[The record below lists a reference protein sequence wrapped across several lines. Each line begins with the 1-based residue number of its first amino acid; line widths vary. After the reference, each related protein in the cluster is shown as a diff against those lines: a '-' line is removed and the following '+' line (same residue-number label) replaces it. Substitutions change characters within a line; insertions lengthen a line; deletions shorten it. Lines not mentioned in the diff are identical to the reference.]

1 MIASTFGRRT
11 NVTGFDDAEVA
22 LREHETEHLEEE
34 KRDWEGRREAKRK
47 KEMNRRTAVT
57 G

>member
-22 LREHETEHLEEE
+22 LREHETEHTS
-34 KRDWEGRREAKRK
+34 RK
-47 KEMNRRTAVT
+47 KNGIGKGERRQNERKR
-57 G
+57 